1 MKKAILFLITLLT
14 ASVFVGCSSNS
25 DDKENNSQAEKTI
38 VGSWRLKEYKTY
50 GVAPL
55 VSVEKS
61 AVICTFKN
69 NGTLEVINSLQETSI
84 PFVSGKYAIL
94 SNGKISINDI
104 TYDYFLSDQNS
115 LIISNNAA
123 ADGPVYILSGL

>member
-38 VGSWRLKEYKTY
+38 IGSWSLKEFKTY

-55 VSVEKS
+55 NSVEKS
-61 AVICTFKN
+61 AVTCIFKN

-84 PFVSGKYAIL
+84 PFVSGKYAVL
-94 SNGKISINDI
+94 GNGKISINDI
-104 TYDYFLSDQNS
+104 TYDYFLSDQN
-115 LIISNNAA
+115 LLTISISAV
-123 ADGPVYILSGL
+123 ADGPVYILSRL